1 MDQLGEIS
9 TFVRV
14 VEARSFAA
22 AAQALG
28 VTPSGVSKSIARLE
42 ARLGTRLLHRTTR
55 SLNLTEAGQA
65 FYGRCRDIMSRLADA
80 ESELAASRGT
90 IRGRLRIDTPVALGR
105 VLIVAPLVKFAQA
118 HPDLTLQVSLS
129 DRVVDLVDEGVDVA
143 IRVGQL
149 TDSRLVARRLQ
160 TTRIVAMASPAYLA
174 RHGTPREPED
184 LASHHC
190 VNFFNP
196 NTGQTLD
203 WTFERDGVTRTVG
216 VRSQLSL
223 NSPEAMITAL
233 EAGAGVGRSSDY
245 LATEALRAGRLV
257 RVLPDWNLGSRPISA
272 LYLKTPQVNPKIR
285 AVVDVIAE
293 ALQKLDQVPADG

>member
-42 ARLGTRLLHRTTR
+42 SRLGARLLNRTTR

-65 FYGRCRDIMSRLADA
+65 FYSRCRDIMGRLADA

-90 IRGRLRIDTPVALGR
+90 IRGRLRIDMPVALGR
-105 VLIVAPLVKFAQA
+105 ALIVAPLVRFAES
-118 HPDLTLQVSLS
+118 HPDLTLQVSLN

-149 TDSRLVARRLQ
+149 TDSRLVARRLH
-160 TTRIVAMASPAYLA
+160 TTRIIAMASPAYLA
-174 RHGTPREPED
+174 RHGTPRQPDD
-184 LASHHC
+184 LASHQC

-216 VRSQLSL
+216 VRSQLSF
-223 NSPEAMITAL
+223 NSPEAINAAA
-233 EAGAGVGRSSDY
+233 EAGAGIARSTEY
-245 LATEALRAGRLV
+245 LIADSLRSGRLV
-257 RVLPDWNLGSRPISA
+257 RVLPEWNLGSRPISA
-272 LYLKTPQVNPKIR
+272 LYLKSPQVNPKVR
-285 AVVDVIAE
+285 AVVEFLAE
-293 ALQKLDQVPADG
+293 CLQKVERAPADA